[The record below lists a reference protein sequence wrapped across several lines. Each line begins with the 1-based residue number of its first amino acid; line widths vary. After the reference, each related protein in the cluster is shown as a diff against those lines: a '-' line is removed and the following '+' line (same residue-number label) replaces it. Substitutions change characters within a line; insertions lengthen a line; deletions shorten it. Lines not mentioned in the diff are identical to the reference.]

1 MYKTREVKVGP
12 YTLGTGHPVRVQ
24 SMCNTDTH
32 NAEQTAAQICALE
45 EAGCEINRV
54 AVPDMDAA
62 QKIGEIKK
70 RIHSP
75 LVADIHFDYKLALEA
90 IKQGVDKVRINPGNI
105 GAVENTKEVVR
116 AAADKGVAI

>member
-32 NAEQTAAQICALE
+32 NAEKTATQINALE
-45 EAGCEINRV
+45 QAGCEINRV

-62 QKIGEIKK
+62 K
-70 RIHSP
+70 
-75 LVADIHFDYKLALEA
+75 
-90 IKQGVDKVRINPGNI
+90 
-105 GAVENTKEVVR
+105 T
-116 AAADKGVAI
+116 